1 MYLLQKIII
10 GTCSSQSCIVFS
22 CSKAV
27 FFLLFQA
34 RNILLQSGLPQNILA
49 QIWSL
54 SDYDNDGRLSSE
66 EFLLA
71 GHLCELALK
80 GM

>member
-10 GTCSSQSCIVFS
+10 GTCSLQSCIVFS

-27 FFLLFQA
+27 LFQA